1 MVFGRAGVRAVGW
14 STGRKRDAAQPEMG
28 RRRQQAVQAR
38 NAMLMIREK
47 LGQPAAPAWIR
58 SVSGGY

>member
-1 MVFGRAGVRAVGW
+1 
-14 STGRKRDAAQPEMG
+14 
-28 RRRQQAVQAR
+28 VQAR

-47 LGQPAAPAWIR
+47 LGQSAAPAWMR